1 MDLPDLW
8 CETTTPMSRV
18 QFSVAKLFK
27 AFFKAVE
34 VRGESM
40 SPNYN
45 DGDWL
50 LFRVLPAKSKAKSKA
65 QELIGKVVLIQ
76 RQSEFGTDFIQVK
89 RVTQVSDSLSASSS
103 SSASSAIKT
112 EIWVEGD
119 NKGAST
125 DSRNWGALDSSE
137 VIGKLILRYRRAP
150 KK

>member
-1 MDLPDLW
+1 
-8 CETTTPMSRV
+8 MSRV
-18 QFSVAKLFK
+18 HLSVAKLFK

-50 LFRVLPAKSKAKSKA
+50 LFRVLPAKSKAN
-65 QELIGKVVLIQ
+65 ELIGKVVLIQ
-76 RQSEFGTDFIQVK
+76 RQSEFGTDFFQVK
-89 RVTQVSDSLSASSS
+89 RVTQVSDRSN
-103 SSASSAIKT
+103 KT

-119 NKGAST
+119 NKGEST
-125 DSRNWGALDSSE
+125 DSRNWGAVDSSE
-137 VIGKLILRYRRAP
+137 VIGTLILRYRRAT